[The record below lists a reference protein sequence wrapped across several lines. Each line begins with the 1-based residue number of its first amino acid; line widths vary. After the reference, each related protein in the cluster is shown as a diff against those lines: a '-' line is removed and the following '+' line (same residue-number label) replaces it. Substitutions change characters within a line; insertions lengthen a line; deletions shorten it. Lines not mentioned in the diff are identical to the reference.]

1 MSRMLWHAKPTI
13 EKKSEIVITHCGNND
28 ISKDA
33 DLEKILADI
42 INLSKSV
49 SEESDA
55 IISALVQRKGCLN
68 AEIKI
73 VKNRLPDYC
82 GNHML
87 ISVKHD
93 NIHAKTHCND
103 SGLHF
108 SSKGVSLFNQNFVSL
123 FNTLNSEN

>member
-1 MSRMLWHAKPTI
+1 MLWHTKPII
-13 EKKSEIVITHCGNND
+13 EKKSESVITHCGNND
-28 ISKDA
+28 IRKDA

-42 INLSKSV
+42 IKLSKSV
-49 SEESDA
+49 SEESFA

-68 AEIKI
+68 EKIKI

-82 GNHML
+82 RNQML
-87 ISVKHD
+87 IFVKHD
-93 NIHAKTHCND
+93 NINAKTHCNND

-108 SSKGVSLFNQNFVSL
+108 SSKGVSLFNQNFVCL